1 VRVCPGEVKKVNMRK
16 AIARML
22 RAVVGDDVH
31 GFYVT
36 GSGPVRVPNA
46 RSHQIPEMIAE
57 HHRDQ
62 AQRELQRALIIGR
75 H

>member
-1 VRVCPGEVKKVNMRK
+1 MSKIGKALDELEVALARK
-16 AIARML
+16 L
-22 RAVVGDDVH
+22 RALIGNDHH

-46 RSHQIPEMIAE
+46 RSHQIPKVIAE
-57 HHRDQ
+57 HHREQ
-62 AQRELQRALIIGR
+62 AKRELQRALIIGR

>member
-1 VRVCPGEVKKVNMRK
+1 MRMK
-16 AIARML
+16 EALARIF
-22 RAVVGDDVH
+22 RAVVGNDDN

-36 GSGPVRVPNA
+36 GSGPVRVPNSRA
-46 RSHQIPEMIAE
+46 HQVPKVIAE

-62 AQRELQRALIIGR
+62 AKRELQMAVIGR

>member
-1 VRVCPGEVKKVNMRK
+1 MNRIEALARK
-16 AIARML
+16 LASNVI
-22 RAVVGDDVH
+22 GNDVH

-46 RSHQIPEMIAE
+46 RAHQIPKVIAE
-57 HHRDQ
+57 HHREN

-75 H
+75 R